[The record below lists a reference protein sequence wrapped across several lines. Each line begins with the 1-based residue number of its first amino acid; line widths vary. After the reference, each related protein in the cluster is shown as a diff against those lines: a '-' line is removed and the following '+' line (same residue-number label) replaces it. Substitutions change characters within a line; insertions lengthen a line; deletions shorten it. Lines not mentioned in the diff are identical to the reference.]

1 MIQVENG
8 CISNISFLSW
18 LWEKGYVIC
27 LLSTSLAWIGGSTE
41 WSYHARSWAGDLLVL
56 SWNSPLASNVCSFRF
71 HWKRLYLFGEL
82 CIVQFQDLV
91 ILLLFDIK
99 ITVSTISSTSSS
111 SFTERNRGLL
121 WRLCIKVSQENMVTN
136 LQAELVPLSLG
147 NGTGFVHRG
156 FQAPWLRLGS
166 TRRVENSNYN
176 GLGMKWCDRC
186 V

>member
-1 MIQVENG
+1 MIR
-8 CISNISFLSW
+8 
-18 LWEKGYVIC
+18 
-27 LLSTSLAWIGGSTE
+27 LLSTSFVWIGGSTE
-41 WSYHARSWAGDLLVL
+41 WSYHAGSWAGDLLVL

-91 ILLLFDIK
+91 ILLSLWYTNYSFYNKFYIF
-99 ITVSTISSTSSS
+99 IFIHWTSMVS
-111 SFTERNRGLL
+111 FGAN
-121 WRLCIKVSQENMVTN
+121 IKVSQENMVTN

-147 NGTGFVHRG
+147 NGSGFVHRG

-166 TRRVENSNYN
+166 MVTRRVENSNYN